1 MLKIDGMDINYKVIG
16 DGDLVVLLHGWGQNI
31 EMMQP
36 LVRALKNKKV
46 LIIDLPG
53 FGNSGEPN
61 FVWSIEDYAD
71 FVNKIVN
78 NLGYN
83 KCSII
88 GHSFGGKIGLFYAS
102 KYDVDKLILLAS
114 PYKVEIKKE
123 SLKLKVFKKVKKVPI
138 LKKTVEFAKKH
149 MGSTDYRNASGIMR
163 DILVKHVN
171 NDITE
176 NVKKIKCPVLIIWG
190 DNDVTVDK
198 SNAYELESLIKDAG
212 VVILPGTHYAYLE
225 NINQVI
231 RIIKNF
237 MGE

>member
-1 MLKIDGMDINYKVIG
+1 MIKIDDMNINYKIIG

-36 LVRALKNKKV
+36 LVRGLKNKKV

-53 FGNSGEPN
+53 FGNSSEPN
-61 FVWSIEDYAD
+61 SVWSIEDYAD

-88 GHSFGGKIGLFYAS
+88 GHSFGGKIGLVYAS

-123 SLKLKVFKKVKKVPI
+123 SLKLKVLKKVKKVPI
-138 LKKTVEFAKKH
+138 LNNNQIHDTSHKLYIVRRGNTLTQIARE
-149 MGSTDYRNASGIMR
+149 YRS
-163 DILVKHVN
+163 
-171 NDITE
+171 
-176 NVKKIKCPVLIIWG
+176 
-190 DNDVTVDK
+190 
-198 SNAYELESLIKDAG
+198 
-212 VVILPGTHYAYLE
+212 
-225 NINQVI
+225 
-231 RIIKNF
+231 
-237 MGE
+237 

>member
-1 MLKIDGMDINYKVIG
+1 MIKIDGMNINYKIIG

-36 LVRALKNKKV
+36 LVRGLKNKKV

-53 FGNSGEPN
+53 FGKSSEPKSI
-61 FVWSIEDYAD
+61 WSIEDYAD

-88 GHSFGGKIGLFYAS
+88 GHSFGGKIGLVYAS

-123 SLKLKVFKKVKKVPI
+123 SLKLKVLKKVKKFPI
-138 LKKTVEFAKKH
+138 LNKAVEFAKKH

-176 NVKKIKCPVLIIWG
+176 SVKKIKCPVLIIWG

-237 MGE
+237 IGE